1 MGCLDPARIF
11 CAGVAAHMQS
21 LQELGIFMPGSR
33 IGVLLIHGL
42 TGTPTEKKLI
52 ARRLNNYGFSVLC
65 PRLAGH
71 CGSEAELLATNWQ
84 DWADSAEN
92 AFSRLAEHMDVV
104 FVGGLSAGAV
114 LSLYLSHLHPEK
126 VRGAALYSITLRWDG
141 WTIPKLSFLL
151 PLVLRVPYIG
161 KRYRFEEAFPYGLMN
176 ERIRSLIFS
185 QMHSGDA
192 EAAGFTGTPGFS
204 LREMRKLVARVKK
217 SMPDINTPTLVV
229 HSSNDDV
236 ASAKSNALYVC
247 NHLKGP
253 CELLLLD
260 NSYHMVTVDQERD
273 KVGDAT
279 ARFFNNLLSPAEKL
293 ELASKARKA
302 VPESWSEA
310 GEGAGERDLSIEDE
324 DKPQSATC

>member
-1 MGCLDPARIF
+1 MHALE
-11 CAGVAAHMQS
+11 
-21 LQELGIFMPGSR
+21 ELGIFLPGSR

-52 ARRLNNYGFSVLC
+52 ARRLNKYGFSVLC

-71 CGSEAELLATNWQ
+71 CGSEAELLATNWR

-92 AFSRLAEHMDVV
+92 AFTRLAEHMDVV

-114 LSLYLSHLHPEK
+114 LSLYLSHRHPDK

-204 LREMRKLVARVKK
+204 LREMRKLVSLVKK
-217 SMPDINTPTLVV
+217 NMPEIATPVLAV

-236 ASAKSNALYVC
+236 ASAKSNAMYVC
-247 NHLKGP
+247 KRVKGP

-260 NSYHMVTVDQERD
+260 KSYHMITVDQERD

-279 ARFFNNLLSPAEKL
+279 ARFFYNLLTPPERS
-293 ELASKARKA
+293 ELASKARA
-302 VPESWSEA
+302 EV
-310 GEGAGERDLSIEDE
+310 
-324 DKPQSATC
+324 PQSGASQSDVSGPDAQTEADFSAVDQNSPQPATC